1 MSSTLI
7 YALREALLMVEEE
20 GSQRDRRHE
29 RNHRALAAGIEAM
42 GSHCFPR
49 TSACGRSTR

>member
-1 MSSTLI
+1 
-7 YALREALLMVEEE
+7 MVEEE
-20 GSQRDRRHE
+20 GLAARQSRHE

-42 GSHCFPR
+42 GSHCFHLR